1 MPPRFISRQ
10 LSCPTGFFGRV
21 MGQLMNRHNPKLNA
35 FGVQQLQLTP
45 SDRVLEVAFGVVV
58 TLRSPIAGAAFVSG
72 VDRSREMVSR
82 AKARFSEAV
91 KAGRAEFREGDVEHL
106 PFQSS
111 SFGKVCIVNT
121 VYF

>member
-1 MPPRFISRQ
+1 VYRSAALVSDRILRSRHGAAHESAQ
-10 LSCPTGFFGRV
+10 R
-21 MGQLMNRHNPKLNA
+21 QLNA
-35 FGVQQLQLTP
+35 FAVQQLQLTS
-45 SDRVLEVAFGVVV
+45 SDRVLEVGFGGGV
-58 TLRSPIAGAAFVSG
+58 TLRSLIAGAAFVSG
-72 VDRSREMVSR
+72 VDRSRDMVSR

-91 KAGRAEFREGDVEHL
+91 KAGRAEFREGDLEHL

>member
-1 MPPRFISRQ
+1 
-10 LSCPTGFFGRV
+10 
-21 MGQLMNRHNPKLNA
+21 
-35 FGVQQLQLTP
+35 
-45 SDRVLEVAFGVVV
+45 
-58 TLRSPIAGAAFVSG
+58 
-72 VDRSREMVSR
+72 MVSR

-91 KAGRAEFREGDVEHL
+91 KAGRAEFREGDLEHL